1 MGLSFTHEALPQR
14 VVFGAGGA
22 RRHLAAE
29 IDRLGAARVMLVASA
44 AEDALADR
52 IAGDLPV
59 VYRWSEVHP
68 HVPVE
73 VARRARRAAIDAE
86 ADALVS
92 IGGGSAVGLAKA
104 VAMTTG
110 LPIVAVPT
118 TYAGSEATNVW
129 GLTEK
134 GVKTTGADNAVLPA
148 SVIYDSEL
156 TVTLPVDLSVASGL
170 NALAHCIDS
179 LWAPRA
185 DPINAAL
192 CLEGARALATGLP
205 EVVADPGGIDGRDR
219 CLYGAYLAAVG
230 FASAGAGMHHQI
242 CHVLGGAYGLP
253 HAQTHAVVLP
263 YVLAFNAAS
272 LPTLGRRLAV
282 ALGSP
287 TPTDPDAASA
297 ALDELRRR
305 SNAPTSLAELGM
317 READLPDAVRRCLAA
332 VPDTNPTPVTPRNLT
347 ELLYAAWS
355 GRQTRRTP

>member
-1 MGLSFTHEALPQR
+1 MGLSFTHESLPQR

-156 TVTLPVDLSVASGL
+156 TVGLPVDLSVASGL